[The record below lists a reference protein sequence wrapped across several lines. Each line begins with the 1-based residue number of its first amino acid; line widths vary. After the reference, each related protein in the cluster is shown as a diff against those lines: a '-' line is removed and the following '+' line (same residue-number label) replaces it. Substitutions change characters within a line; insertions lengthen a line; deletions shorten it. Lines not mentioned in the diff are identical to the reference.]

1 MSIIY
6 LDNAATSWP
15 KPEAVYNAVDRFM
28 REIGASPGRSAHKL
42 GLQASRII
50 YHTRELLA
58 QLFHISDSSHI
69 IFTASATEALNLA
82 LKGLLSPGDH
92 IITTSVEHNSV
103 MRPLRFLQKS
113 LPLEVAVLSLS
124 EKCQIDLLSLE
135 SSIRKNTRLIV
146 VNHASNV
153 TGDVM
158 PIEEIG
164 ALARAHKINF
174 LVDAAQTAGII
185 PIDVDSDNVDLL
197 AFTGH
202 KGLFGPQGT
211 GGLYIRPG
219 INLKPL
225 TQGGTGSYSEFE
237 EQPSFLPDK
246 LESGTLNAPG
256 IAGLGVGVEFVIK
269 EGLNNIQARGEDLT
283 RRLTKALRGIPGLL
297 TYGSSAADKKIP
309 VISFNL
315 RGRDPAGITEVL
327 SEKYQIMTRPGLHC
341 APAAHK
347 TIGTFPQGTV
357 RLSPGHFNKGE
368 EIDYVAECIARIA
381 SEGA

>member
-1 MSIIY
+1 MSLIY

-28 REIGASPGRSAHKL
+28 RQIGASPGRSAHKL

-58 QLFHISDSSHI
+58 QLFHTRDSSHI

-92 IITTSVEHNSV
+92 IITTSIEHNSV
-103 MRPLRFLQKS
+103 MRPLRFLEKS
-113 LPLEVAVLSLS
+113 RPLEVSVIGLS
-124 EKCQIDLLSLE
+124 EKCSIDFSSLE

-153 TGDVM
+153 TGDIM
-158 PIEEIG
+158 PSGEIG

-174 LVDAAQTAGII
+174 LLDAAQTAGIV
-185 PIDVDSDNVDLL
+185 PIDVESNHIDLL

-211 GGLYIRPG
+211 GGLYIKPG
-219 INLKPL
+219 INLRPL
-225 TQGGTGSYSEFE
+225 TEGGTGSYSEFE

-246 LESGTLNAPG
+246 FESGTLNAPG
-256 IAGLGVGVEFVIK
+256 IAGLGAGIEFVLK
-269 EGLNNIQARGEDLT
+269 EGVNNIRARGEDLT
-283 RRLTKALRGIPGLL
+283 RRLTRALEEIPDVL
-297 TYGSSAADKKIP
+297 TYGSSATDNKIP
-309 VISFNL
+309 IISFNI
-315 RGRDPAGITEVL
+315 RGRDPAQIAEAL
-327 SEKYQIMTRPGLHC
+327 SNKYEIMTRAGLHC
-341 APAAHK
+341 SPTAHK

-357 RLSPGHFNKGE
+357 RLSPGHFNKEE
-368 EIDYVAECIARIA
+368 EIDFVAECIARIA
-381 SEGA
+381 SEGR